1 MSDDSKMS
9 VLGRLVLIAFVIGCF
24 YGAYYYFFK
33 KTPTTSTTSNRDSS
47 SQSSSA
53 AGDKVEIGIAYGTEK
68 KLWLESA
75 VDEFSRSDEGKGISV
90 NLIPMGSLEG
100 AQALLSGDKRIDVWS
115 PASAVYKDVFVQ
127 DWQVKFGGNPIA
139 REDALA
145 LTPMVFVM
153 WEERYNEFIQKYK
166 TVNFS
171 TIGQA
176 LQEKGG
182 WDAIAHKPE
191 WGLFKFGHTHPNESN
206 SGLVTLILMAY
217 QYHQKSRDLIL
228 KDILD
233 IGFQDWMQSF
243 EKGVSSLP
251 NSTGNLM
258 REMILKG
265 PSSFD
270 AVLVYESV
278 AIDYLKSAEGRWG
291 SLRLIYP
298 QYNMWNDNPYYII
311 NASWVTS
318 DRRKA
323 AEKFL
328 TFLLRENIQKNS
340 LAHGFR
346 PGNPAVPIK
355 FSGSPFVQYASF
367 GLKID
372 LGTIC
377 EPPKAEVINNLLESW
392 QRGQSS
398 R

>member
-1 MSDDSKMS
+1 MSDDSKMN

-33 KTPTTSTTSNRDSS
+33 KAPASSTTTNRGTSTP
-47 SQSSSA
+47 SSA
-53 AGDKVEIGIAYGTEK
+53 SSGDKVEIGIAYGTEK
-68 KLWLESA
+68 KLWLEAA
-75 VDEFSRSDEGKGISV
+75 VDAFSRTDDGKGISI

-100 AQALLSGDKRIDVWS
+100 AQALLSGDQRIDVWS

-127 DWQVKFGGNPIA
+127 DWQVKYGGNPIA
-139 REDALA
+139 HEDALA

-153 WEERYNEFIQKYK
+153 WEERYNEFVQKYK
-166 TVNFS
+166 TVSFN

-217 QYHQKSRDLIL
+217 QYHQKSRDLVL

-233 IGFQDWMQSF
+233 VGFQDWMQTF
-243 EKGVSSLP
+243 EKGVSGLP

-291 SLRLIYP
+291 PLRLIYP
-298 QYNMWNDNPYYII
+298 QFNMWNENPYYII
-311 NASWVTS
+311 NANWVTS

-328 TFLLRENIQKNS
+328 SFLLRDDIQKNS

-346 PGNPAVPIK
+346 PGNPTVPIK

-392 QRGQSS
+392 QRGQK
-398 R
+398 